1 MSDRMRYLR
10 PERFGNLVPRAHY
23 ADSAAP
29 SYSPDPAGK
38 TPPETV
44 PQVAL
49 APPPQHVSPALR
61 PFSKLPSQ
69 KTATVLRQKSSEAK
83 SGKQA
88 GASASS
94 AGAKSDV
101 PKTAKIIHFDTA
113 RLHQLLVDLYAEDIH
128 YERAKGRGKVAN
140 ISQTEPA
147 DLQGAGI
154 DCSGFVQYVIRKL
167 SSEHSFPG
175 GSINQKDWC
184 KARFAKI
191 DYESKAALQDNYLR
205 IGFRKTILG
214 KIITPRTATT
224 PAKRAKKKQVG
235 HVWLV
240 INGQTYESTTKKDQF
255 GKRNNG
261 PASLQYSE
269 RNDDADFFYTLGPVP
284 GFALLCSQAPIT

>member
-23 ADSAAP
+23 VDSAAP
-29 SYSPDPAGK
+29 SYSPDPVGK
-38 TPPETV
+38 TPSETV
-44 PQVAL
+44 PLSAL
-49 APPPQHVSPALR
+49 APPAQQVSPDPGSL
-61 PFSKLPSQ
+61 STLPSQ
-69 KTATVLRQKSSEAK
+69 RRETVVSQKLNAPK

-101 PKTAKIIHFDTA
+101 QKTAKIINFDTA
-113 RLHQLLVDLYAEDIH
+113 RLHQLLVDLFAEDIH

-140 ISQTEPA
+140 IRKTEPA
-147 DLQGAGI
+147 DLKGAGI

-167 SSEHSFPG
+167 TSEHVFPG

-191 DYESKAALQDNYLR
+191 DYKSNASLQDNYLR

-214 KIITPRTATT
+214 KIITPRTDTT
-224 PAKRAKKKQVG
+224 PVKRAKKKQVG